1 MENQLV
7 KLSIAN
13 LSITDFDKNSLK
25 DIIIIIS
32 TNSKKINL
40 SHPFLTSNLVRGDF
54 SSKKL
59 SLAFSYKNK
68 ALGNA
73 FIVLSQEEFCFEK
86 TFKICSPDKQRSQR
100 KPDDNDM
107 RIIGQGTVFIDFLN
121 GSIIPNMPDNIISK
135 PPSDLNELA
144 LDLAALSRTNG
155 SINTK
160 QAEHFKILIL
170 GLNNKLKT
178 LGILKEQLT
187 DAEAQSLAVF
197 QSRENLLKII
207 QAKCTSFT
215 S

>member
-1 MENQLV
+1 
-7 KLSIAN
+7 
-13 LSITDFDKNSLK
+13 
-25 DIIIIIS
+25 
-32 TNSKKINL
+32 
-40 SHPFLTSNLVRGDF
+40 
-54 SSKKL
+54 
-59 SLAFSYKNK
+59 
-68 ALGNA
+68 
-73 FIVLSQEEFCFEK
+73 
-86 TFKICSPDKQRSQR
+86 
-100 KPDDNDM
+100 M